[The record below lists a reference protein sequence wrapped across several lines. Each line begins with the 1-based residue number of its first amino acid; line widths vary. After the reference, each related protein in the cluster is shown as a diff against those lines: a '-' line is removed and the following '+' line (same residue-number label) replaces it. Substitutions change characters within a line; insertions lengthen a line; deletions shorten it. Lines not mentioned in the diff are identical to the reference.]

1 KHVNQKLSNWSF
13 GTLRAYLAYKLHAKG
28 ILLFLVDEAY
38 TSQTCPCCQRRK
50 KVRTRNYVCACGYE
64 EHRDIHGARNI
75 LAKEL
80 YGKMC
85 HIPEETK
92 RKYLRIA

>member
-1 KHVNQKLSNWSF
+1 MLKVP
-13 GTLRAYLAYKLHAKG
+13 
-28 ILLFLVDEAY
+28 LLFLVDEAY

-50 KVRTRNYVCACGYE
+50 KVRTRNYVCVCGYE
-64 EHRDIHGARNI
+64 EHWDIHGARNI

-80 YGKMC
+80 YGKIC

-92 RKYLRIA
+92 RKYLWIA

>member
-1 KHVNQKLSNWSF
+1 MISGVLNEHPRVAM
-13 GTLRAYLAYKLHAKG
+13 AYRDSA
-28 ILLFLVDEAY
+28 DRDTY

-50 KVRTRNYVCACGYE
+50 KARTRNYVCVCGYE
-64 EHRDIHGARNI
+64 EHWDIHGARNI

-80 YGKMC
+80 SGKMC

-92 RKYLRIA
+92 RKYLWIA

>member
-1 KHVNQKLSNWSF
+1 M
-13 GTLRAYLAYKLHAKG
+13 
-28 ILLFLVDEAY
+28 
-38 TSQTCPCCQRRK
+38 
-50 KVRTRNYVCACGYE
+50 RTRNYVCVCGYE
-64 EHRDIHGARNI
+64 EHWDIHAQH

-92 RKYLRIA
+92 RKYLWIA